1 MIGTMNWKST
11 RMKGTFEC
19 PQCEGATEFR
29 LRESRPFLTFYLIPI
44 IPIGGL
50 EVYVQCGKCKEA
62 FEPSVLSVSSPP
74 ELVSGRPRSYEDDL
88 LTSIALMLNADAI
101 GEPNIWIAQR
111 VYWRL
116 TNQSLSRSRLGSEC
130 SQIRSSRMSMSSFLA
145 TAAERLDF
153 DERLSVAS
161 ALFAVAAVEG
171 KLSPMRS
178 KILQRLPAILA
189 VDEGAF
195 RESVEE
201 AVELI

>member
-1 MIGTMNWKST
+1 
-11 RMKGTFEC
+11 MKGTFDCPEC
-19 PQCEGATEFR
+19 GPTEFK
-29 LRESRPFLTFYLIPI
+29 LRESRPFLTFYLIPV
-44 IPIGGL
+44 IPIGGM
-50 EVYVQCGKCKEA
+50 EVYVQCDKCNES
-62 FEPSVLSVSSPP
+62 FEPSVLSIAKPD
-74 ELVSGRPRSYEDDL
+74 ELVSGRQRTYDDDL

-101 GEPNIWIAQR
+101 GEPNIWVAQR

-130 SQIRSSRMSMSSFLA
+130 SQMRSSRMSMSSFLA
-145 TAAERLDF
+145 TASERLDF

-178 KILQRLPAILA
+178 KILQRLPALLA
-189 VDEGAF
+189 VDESAF

-201 AVELI
+201 AVELV